1 MNPTIKA
8 LRAIG
13 TEFAW
18 RIYKPLLILVGS
30 IIIVLVGISI
40 WLTTISAWWWILCI
54 LFFIILLVAAFIFTA
69 IGMLI
74 STIRPAQNKAQAMQ
88 VKKFVDTIQTVADVA
103 STPKSVILFRIIR
116 DLISKRE
123 DSYTRRISSETLA
136 MQHDF
141 RDIIDSYK

>member
-18 RIYKPLLILVGS
+18 RIYTPLLIIVGS
-30 IIIVLVGISI
+30 VSIVLVGISI
-40 WLTTISAWWWILCI
+40 WLTTLSAWWWILCI
-54 LFFIILLVAAFIFTA
+54 LFFILLLIAAAIFTTV
-69 IGMLI
+69 GMLI
-74 STIRPAQNKAQAMQ
+74 RTIRPAQNKTQSMQ
-88 VKKFVDTIQTVADVA
+88 VKKFVDKIQTVADVA
-103 STPKSVILFRIIR
+103 STPKSVILFRIVR

-136 MQHDF
+136 MQHDL
-141 RDIIDSYK
+141 RDIIASFK